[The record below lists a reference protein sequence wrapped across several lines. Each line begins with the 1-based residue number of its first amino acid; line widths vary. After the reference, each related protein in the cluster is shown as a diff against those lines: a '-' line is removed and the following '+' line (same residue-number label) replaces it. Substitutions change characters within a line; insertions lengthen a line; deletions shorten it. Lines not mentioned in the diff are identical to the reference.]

1 MCVGGGGDINV
12 IKFPVLHCKQKCLC
26 LIKILLL
33 VEDGNYPMA
42 EKQPGPTSS
51 LRLAQTCAFSSTCIM
66 ILLIKKDAQLE
77 SFEISFISGQNEDCN
92 LEDSTSDSSETA
104 PKRRWGKGNT

>member
-42 EKQPGPTSS
+42 EKQPGPTSKVGTD
-51 LRLAQTCAFSSTCIM
+51 LC
-66 ILLIKKDAQLE
+66 LLFHLYHD
-77 SFEISFISGQNEDCN
+77 FVD
-92 LEDSTSDSSETA
+92 
-104 PKRRWGKGNT
+104 